1 MGSSADILINNE
13 TNGIIPRVI
22 KSIFDIIKIK
32 ETADPDSSYKI
43 QVQFLEIYG
52 EDIKDLLDQTKTS
65 KVSIRETVDGEVF
78 IAGAKEEVVAS
89 AEQMFKT
96 LEDGTKHRTTA
107 STKMNA
113 TSSRSH
119 AIFTVIIQ
127 HTIHAGTVVDG
138 NKLIENEDI
147 NIENKGNDV
156 LTSTH
161 SKAEVRSCK
170 FHFVDLAG
178 SERAKRTGAQGH
190 QLKEGIDINKG
201 LLSLGNVISALG
213 DETKRGKVHVPYR
226 DSKLTRLLQDSLGG
240 NSKTL
245 MICCVSPSGSNYN
258 ESVNALRYANRAR
271 NIQNKPVVNRDPTF
285 MIIDELK
292 QVCKIMAS
300 DLLSIRKEYI
310 YPDISNVDQRL
321 TNVQLSY
328 FSDYKSQSN
337 MIIGNSLQAITQG
350 NSINIP
356 INGSIYNNNSSF
368 ACKEKNS
375 KNYHQAANAKIDLE
389 NKQEVLK
396 LKQRNT
402 ESDFEVHRLTEL
414 LKLSRSRESDL
425 TENITYLQSERDFY
439 KMKFENSSK
448 KIDEETKNIASD
460 KVSINIKDIE
470 LKEAT
475 SLNMTCNH
483 VVSENNE
490 KNQFIKFSS
499 QYIEEISSLKRKIST
514 LEQNSLSYVS
524 SSSANIFNGG
534 EIMLENEFSSNIA
547 SLIEQT
553 KEQLKQETK
562 KLIISANFEDIS
574 SSSLNDIP
582 SDDED
587 DLNSLKQNQNAIEEE
602 LEFQRRQSLIAN
614 EVSELGQ
621 SIHLKEKLVEQL
633 QRSQHQYS
641 AMKCFYEQ
649 KLSAL
654 NEEMENKHSEREK
667 LLSELENLSQSKHET
682 APLRLDRVKK
692 LNEDL
697 KKRDEE
703 LKLLKRRQVELT
715 NLSQVQSRQT
725 NQLSKLVNEIESM
738 KKQRVDLAKSLT
750 LEKKKHL
757 IQLGEKAKEIGKL
770 KKELTKNNG
779 AMKKLG
785 FDKERAEN
793 RAKEAL
799 KESVAL
805 RKRAN
810 DLIKNGGPDSELAS
824 ARAAKRALAVVS
836 KATST
841 KFLSEEEVRTKKW
854 LNLRI
859 ANITAREEA
868 AEALKVQCELQLSL
882 LNKRELLQNERKI
895 FEDHSIRDYIAG
907 KNNFDKKNY
916 TKKLNRE
923 EEEALQEIE
932 RNIES
937 VDNQLKV
944 KNQSIESM
952 HKEFNSSLE
961 DSDKTIETLKK
972 NSANSLPAA
981 QDLVKLLFEM
991 LIADK
996 KKLKLTKVA
1005 FEESNEINNKLQLEL
1020 EKSKMILSKTQR
1032 VHDMELIKYMSEYE
1046 KKLEGL
1052 FSNSSL
1058 GQIIMSEGTNKSQD
1072 SKQDNIIESYKA
1084 LLAISTEKCESF
1096 NMQIMNGNKIHENL
1110 DNLVNEL
1117 ESTKLKLERDI
1128 QNKDNQ
1134 IKFLED
1140 ERNLFRDMA
1149 EDLRN
1154 GCLQLDNTKGAN
1166 ILKQVKERAKL
1177 KSDIY
1182 NCSSGLSSDSDSDS
1196 DSILGEFNMLAEEIT
1211 RTGVVVSST
1220 NGAKNNIYDKLTNP
1234 SNFTGAMKNVFEND
1248 LTKKRQKVL
1257 QIKKKEIV
1265 KKKETSKDKFD
1276 PSLRLRIKDE
1286 DDGDENQAP
1295 LDDIIFSNSSRGYS
1309 FENLKGTSPSNTISS
1324 RESLS
1329 PETIIIEDVDS
1340 NEIRKNVFTR
1350 LSKPNKRFNSS
1361 DEGKLI
1367 NSFLIRKDSKD
1378 IITTEKTFEIVT
1390 PNDDDNDSLVLNLEF
1405 NTNSD
1410 KSNIMNDLA
1419 LEGN

>member
-1 MGSSADILINNE
+1 MGSSADHLINNE

-32 ETADPDSSYKI
+32 ETSDPNSSYKI

-52 EDIKDLLDQTKTS
+52 EEIKDLLDQTKTS
-65 KVSIRETVDGEVF
+65 KVSIRETVDGDVY

-96 LEDGTKHRTTA
+96 LEDGTKYRTTA

-127 HTIHAGTVVDG
+127 HTIHAGTVVEG
-138 NKLIENEDI
+138 NKLVENEDI
-147 NIENKGNDV
+147 NIEDKENDV
-156 LTSTH
+156 LSSTH
-161 SKAEVRSCK
+161 SKAEIRSCK

-213 DETKRGKVHVPYR
+213 DESKRGKVHVPYR

-292 QVCKIMAS
+292 QVCKIMAT
-300 DLLSIRKEYI
+300 DLLSIRKDYI
-310 YPDISNVDQRL
+310 YPEPSSVDQRL
-321 TNVQLSY
+321 TNAQLSSL
-328 FSDYKSQSN
+328 SDYKSQNN
-337 MIIGNSLQAITQG
+337 MISGNSLESITKG
-350 NSINIP
+350 NSNNIP
-356 INGSIYNNNSSF
+356 NNCNSYNNNSTVVY
-368 ACKEKNS
+368 KEKNTRS
-375 KNYHQAANAKIDLE
+375 SYQPTSTKSSLE
-389 NKQEVLK
+389 SKQELLK

-439 KMKFENSSK
+439 KMKFENN
-448 KIDEETKNIASD
+448 EEIEDINENIS
-460 KVSINIKDIE
+460 
-470 LKEAT
+470 
-475 SLNMTCNH
+475 
-483 VVSENNE
+483 E

-514 LEQNSLSYVS
+514 LEQNSLSPAS
-524 SSSANIFNGG
+524 SSSTNIFNGG
-534 EIMLENEFSSNIA
+534 ENLLENEFSSNVA

-553 KEQLKQETK
+553 KEHLKQETK
-562 KLIISANFEDIS
+562 KLTSVNFEEIN

-587 DLNSLKQNQNAIEEE
+587 DLNPLKQDQNAIEEE
-602 LEFQRRQSLIAN
+602 LEFQRRQSLLAN
-614 EVSELGQ
+614 EVTEIGQ

-667 LLSELENLSQSKHET
+667 LLSELENLSQSKNEA
-682 APLRLDRVKK
+682 APVRLDRVKK

-697 KKRDEE
+697 KRRDEE
-703 LKLLKRRQVELT
+703 LRLLKRRQVELT

-725 NQLSKLVNEIESM
+725 NQLSKLVNEIETM
-738 KKQRVDLAKSLT
+738 KRQRVDLTKSLT
-750 LEKKKHL
+750 VEKKKHL
-757 IQLGEKAKEIGKL
+757 SQLNEKAKEIGKL

-779 AMKKLG
+779 AMKRLG
-785 FDKERAEN
+785 FDKERAET

-810 DLIKNGGPDSELAS
+810 NLIRNGGPEAELAS
-824 ARAAKRALAVVS
+824 ARAARRAMAVVS

-859 ANITAREEA
+859 ANISEREEA
-868 AEALKVQCELQLSL
+868 AEALKKQCELQLSL
-882 LNKRELLQNERKI
+882 LNKRELLQNERKT
-895 FEDHSIRDYIAG
+895 FEEHSIRDYIADNVNLN
-907 KNNFDKKNY
+907 KENY
-916 TKKLNRE
+916 SKKLNHE

-932 RNIES
+932 RRIES
-937 VDNQLKV
+937 VDNQLKE
-944 KNQSIESM
+944 KTQSIESM
-952 HKEFNSSLE
+952 HIEFNSSLE
-961 DSDKTIETLKK
+961 DGDKTIEALKK

-981 QDLVKLLFEM
+981 QDLVKLLFDM
-991 LIADK
+991 LVADK
-996 KKLKLTKVA
+996 KKFKLTKVA
-1005 FEESNEINNKLQLEL
+1005 FEENNEINSKLQLEL
-1020 EKSKMILSKTQR
+1020 EKSNMKLSKSQR
-1032 VHDMELIKYMSEYE
+1032 EHDRELTKYMSEYE

-1058 GQIIMSEGTNKSQD
+1058 GQIVISEGTNNNQD
-1072 SKQDNIIESYKA
+1072 TGHENIIESYKA
-1084 LLAISTEKCESF
+1084 LLAISTEKCESLNF
-1096 NMQIMNGNKIHENL
+1096 QINSGNKINENL

-1117 ESTKLKLERDI
+1117 DSTKLKLERDI
-1128 QNKDNQ
+1128 QIKDNH

-1166 ILKQVKERAKL
+1166 ILKQVKERARL
-1177 KSDIY
+1177 KSDVY
-1182 NCSSGLSSDSDSDS
+1182 NCNSGLSSESDDDSDSE
-1196 DSILGEFNMLAEEIT
+1196 SILGEFNMLAEEIT

-1220 NGAKNNIYDKLTNP
+1220 NGAKNNIYDRLTNP

-1265 KKKETSKDKFD
+1265 KKKDHPKDKFD

-1286 DDGDENQAP
+1286 EDGDENLAP
-1295 LDDIIFSNSSRGYS
+1295 LDDIIILSNRSRGDS
-1309 FENLKGTSPSNTISS
+1309 FENLRGISPSNTLSS
-1324 RESLS
+1324 RESVS
-1329 PETIIIEDVDS
+1329 PEAIIEDIDS
-1340 NEIRKNVFTR
+1340 NEIKNKVFTR
-1350 LSKPNKRFNSS
+1350 LSKPHKRFNSS
-1361 DEGKLI
+1361 DDGKLI
-1367 NSFLIRKDSKD
+1367 NSFLIRKDSKGS
-1378 IITTEKTFEIVT
+1378 INSEKTYNNEI
-1390 PNDDDNDSLVLNLEF
+1390 DSPDSINSEVLNLEF
-1405 NTNSD
+1405 NTNND
-1410 KSNIMNDLA
+1410 KSNIMIDLSM
-1419 LEGN
+1419 EGN